1 MSTLLRMDAE
11 TLPRTLVFTPPLTE
25 TEFEVL
31 CRESDNIR
39 FERTKDGT
47 IWMNPPAG
55 GWTSDGNA
63 EIIHQ
68 LRGWWDI
75 HEQGRVFDSSA
86 GFRLPDGSI
95 LSPDAAYAS
104 AEALSRLP
112 KGELKGFARLRPDF
126 VIELL
131 SESDALSKLQQ
142 KMQDWMTNGAA
153 LGWLVDPYAR
163 QVIVYRKG
171 EIPVIVDGNSVSG
184 HGPVQGFVL
193 NLSKVWTRYSD

>member
-68 LRGWWDI
+68 LEVGGISTSRD
-75 HEQGRVFDSSA
+75 VFLTPA
-86 GFRLPDGSI
+86 P
-95 LSPDAAYAS
+95 AS
-104 AEALSRLP
+104 ASLMGRS
-112 KGELKGFARLRPDF
+112 
-126 VIELL
+126 
-131 SESDALSKLQQ
+131 
-142 KMQDWMTNGAA
+142 
-153 LGWLVDPYAR
+153 
-163 QVIVYRKG
+163 
-171 EIPVIVDGNSVSG
+171 
-184 HGPVQGFVL
+184 
-193 NLSKVWTRYSD
+193 